1 MSTYDNSKSAQ
12 ASSPL
17 SLASHCRVSFPL
29 VRCLFALMV
38 RGFAAL
44 GLIRKASALIMLLCC
59 LWISKSTDSATPMFS
74 KLITSVYLSIGI
86 SGIFLFTSMTA
97 LRDIRSLVHERV
109 MNSVGG
115 IEQTNQQ

>member
-1 MSTYDNSKSAQ
+1 MSTCDNSKSAQ

-17 SLASHCRVSFPL
+17 LLASHFRVSIPL
-29 VRCLFALMV
+29 VRRLFALMV
-38 RGFAAL
+38 RRFAAL

-74 KLITSVYLSIGI
+74 KLTTSVYLSFGV
-86 SGIFLFTSMTA
+86 SGVFLFTAMTA
-97 LRDIRSLVHERV
+97 LRDIRSLVREKV

-115 IEQTNQQ
+115 PEGSNHQ